1 MTGGLERVMVE
12 MRVENG
18 RRVRRTTTVFT
29 PASGA
34 GGETRSTK
42 DEDLGPVRGLGFMV

>member
-1 MTGGLERVMVE
+1 VTGGLERVMVE
-12 MRVENG
+12 TRIENG

-29 PASGA
+29 PASGT

-42 DEDLGPVRGLGFMV
+42 DEDLGPV